1 LACHT
6 VAPTN
11 IEIAAASSNTIS
23 AASCCQTK
31 IRFELAGGSAMYLVG
46 LLDVAETGGE
56 LDGPDGATTTLDG
69 VADGRGRMVVGVVA

>member
-11 IEIAAASSNTIS
+11 IEIAAASSSTIS

-31 IRFELAGGSAMYLVG
+31 IRFELAGGSAMSFGV
-46 LLDVAETGGE
+46 LDVVVADGE
-56 LDGPDGATTTLDG
+56 LDGSDGTTTALDA
-69 VADGRGRMVVGVVA
+69 VADGRVRLVVAVAV